1 MMPYFMLV
9 VAVIIIGSRQKKI
22 VTFPGTSHEWTLRD
36 WFFWKLSF
44 TLLGKNRK
52 PAS

>member
-1 MMPYFMLV
+1 MLAIV
-9 VAVIIIGSRQKKI
+9 SHHQSAADKKE
-22 VTFPGTSHEWTLRD
+22 VTFPGTSHEWTLWD